1 MSCKSVLQVG
11 KTVFLFLDK
20 NFNVFKA
27 CGYSEINIKKCTS
40 SKYIQKSYN
49 MPQSPSKT
57 ILVWIICKNNN
68 ILRYNIAVKQN
79 D

>member
-1 MSCKSVLQVG
+1 MSCKSVLQVR
-11 KTVFLFLDK
+11 KTVFLVLDK
-20 NFNVFKA
+20 NLNVFNA

-40 SKYIQKSYN
+40 SKYIQKCYN
-49 MPQSPSKT
+49 MPQYPSKT